1 MSQRIS
7 SGKRNVGFFNNENR
21 HRITWILFLLPA
33 LVIYLTF
40 MAGPLFDS
48 LRLSLFTGEG
58 YNPTTFVGLQNY
70 VDLFTNP
77 LWRGKFFGAVWH
89 TCIFFSIHMLV
100 QNSLGLFFANLLSS
114 EFKGRNF
121 YRTIIFAPATLSV
134 LVTGFLWTLI
144 LNPQWGAV
152 NKILIAMDLKSLAL
166 PWLGKEELALPI
178 ISLVSSWQWVGMPT
192 VIFLAGLMGISEEL
206 LEAARI
212 DGASEWAIF
221 WRIKFPLLRPV
232 IGIVAILTFVDNFN
246 AFDVIYAMAG
256 ARGEPSYSTDLLATL
271 FYRTGIAGEHPV
283 GIPNM
288 GMGAAIATMTFMIL
302 MLGVLLWLYLSRRQ
316 TPDES

>member
-1 MSQRIS
+1 MTHTANPVER
-7 SGKRNVGFFNNENR
+7 KAGFFNNESKR
-21 HRITWILFLLPA
+21 RITWMLFLLPA
-33 LVIYLTF
+33 LLIYIVF

-48 LRLSLFTGEG
+48 LRLSLYTGEG
-58 YNPTTFVGLQNY
+58 YNPTKFVGLSNY

-77 LWRGKFFGAVWH
+77 LWRERFSGAVLH
-89 TCIFFSIHMLV
+89 TCIFFAIHMLV

-114 EFKGRNF
+114 DFPGRNLF
-121 YRTIIFAPATLSV
+121 RTIIFTPATLSV

-152 NKILIAMDLKSLAL
+152 NKTLIAIGLKQYAL
-166 PWLGKEELALPI
+166 PWLGRANLALPI
-178 ISLVSSWQWVGMPT
+178 ISLTSVWQWVGMPT
-192 VIFLAGLMGISEEL
+192 VLFLAGLMGISDDL

-212 DGASEWAIF
+212 DGASEWDIF
-221 WRIKFPLLRPV
+221 WRIKFPLIKPV
-232 IGIVAILTFVDNFN
+232 IGIVSILTFVDNFN

-256 ARGEPSYSTDLLATL
+256 AKGEPAYSTDLLATL

-288 GMGAAIATMTFMIL
+288 GMGAAIATMTFAIL
-302 MLGVLLWLYLSRRQ
+302 MAGVLLWLYLSRQ
-316 TPDES
+316 QETD